1 MNLQLCD
8 LTWVKHRMELC
19 IRKAKAD
26 QLGLTAVTE
35 IEYASAGSER
45 CLLTYFESYLRTV
58 LGGVTIDSGCTKG
71 DHKSYEC
78 PACGWV
84 FPGVMWRGVGQQAIK
99 ECSLRK
105 RFKAAFKRLEAAGVV
120 EKGKYE
126 LMSVGSCRKGGCS
139 GACAYGVRDV
149 LREKHGRWGL
159 TARKKLG
166 ATAEPEYNVQLS
178 SERGLV
184 MRALNALLNGWVPGT
199 EASGDNRDSGASGAG
214 VRQRVQLGGKG
225 KGKGKGNRGRGQ
237 GERKRSQQ
245 GAGKGRNTGRQRR

>member
-1 MNLQLCD
+1 MWN
-8 LTWVKHRMELC
+8 
-19 IRKAKAD
+19 
-26 QLGLTAVTE
+26 
-35 IEYASAGSER
+35 
-45 CLLTYFESYLRTV
+45 
-58 LGGVTIDSGCTKG
+58 GVSGK
-71 DHKSYEC
+71 
-78 PACGWV
+78 P
-84 FPGVMWRGVGQQAIK
+84 IN

-184 MRALNALLNGWVPGT
+184 MKSLNALLNGWLPGVQ
-199 EASGDNRDSGASGAG
+199 ASGENRDSGASGAAA
-214 VRQRVQLGGKG
+214 RQRVQQGGKG
-225 KGKGKGNRGRGQ
+225 KGVKHGNKGRSNGRAGGNRGRH
-237 GERKRSQQ
+237 
-245 GAGKGRNTGRQRR
+245 TGRQRR

>member
-1 MNLQLCD
+1 MPAYLFRD
-8 LTWVKHRMELC
+8 LLENGV
-19 IRKAKAD
+19 
-26 QLGLTAVTE
+26 
-35 IEYASAGSER
+35 
-45 CLLTYFESYLRTV
+45 
-58 LGGVTIDSGCTKG
+58 GGVAIHGECTKV

-78 PACGWV
+78 PVCGWV
-84 FPGVMWRGVGQQAIK
+84 FPGVLCKGVSEKPIN

-184 MRALNALLNGWVPGT
+184 MKSLNALLNGWLPGVQ
-199 EASGDNRDSGASGAG
+199 ASGENRDSGASGAAA
-214 VRQRVQLGGKG
+214 RQRVQQGGKG
-225 KGKGKGNRGRGQ
+225 KGVKHGNKGRSNGRAGGNRGRH
-237 GERKRSQQ
+237 
-245 GAGKGRNTGRQRR
+245 TGRQRR